1 MVSDTEERW
10 RPSTKFLL
18 VGGAV
23 AFGIGLTVGILTGLG
38 AGHLSLTTLAWGGVA
53 AVLVFA
59 IISGLITAGQHRIY
73 RYTGLRRALAL
84 AAVFFVGGALAWLVV
99 HGLLVVTGSAG
110 LPTWPQIATN
120 IGVNG
125 AFGILFGSG
134 FYVYEAMRQ
143 RMLESVSRLKEAE
156 FAEKELALA
165 RSMQQRLLPPTEL
178 AGEGYRI
185 AARNVPASFVAGDF
199 FDIFALPGGALG
211 LVVADVAGK
220 GIGASLVMASVKAML
235 PLLAA
240 ERTVAETLIVLNHK
254 LCDELESRQFVA
266 LAYAHYVPL
275 TGDLLVANA
284 GMPDPYLLRLDAK
297 PELLSVEG
305 PRLPLGLRH
314 DQTYRAT
321 QVTLPP
327 GAGLL
332 LVTDG
337 LPEARDSGG
346 EPLGYEALTA
356 LLPPIGSE
364 PGAWL
369 DDLFERVR
377 RKTAPELTDDWTAL
391 LLEHQA

>member
-1 MVSDTEERW
+1 MVSDPQQRW
-10 RPSTKFLL
+10 QPNTKFLL
-18 VGGAV
+18 GGGTV
-23 AFGIGLTVGILTGLG
+23 AFGIGLTVGFLTGMG
-38 AGHLSLTTLAWGGVA
+38 AGHLSLTTLAWNGVA
-53 AVLVFA
+53 ALLVFA
-59 IISGLITAGQHRIY
+59 IICGLIMAGLHRIH

-99 HGLLVVTGSAG
+99 HGLLIVTGGAD

-134 FYVYEAMRQ
+134 FYLYEAMRQ
-143 RMLESVSRLKEAE
+143 RMLDSVSRLKEAE

-165 RSMQQRLLPPTEL
+165 RSIQHRLLPPTEL

-185 AARNVPASFVAGDF
+185 AARNLPASFVAGDF
-199 FDIFALPGGALG
+199 FDVFALPDGALG

-220 GIGASLVMASVKAML
+220 GVGASLVMASVKAML

-266 LAYAHYVPL
+266 LAYARYEPL
-275 TGDLLVANA
+275 SGDLLLANA
-284 GMPDPYLLRLDAK
+284 GIPDPYLLRPDAR
-297 PELLSVEG
+297 PEPLSAEG
-305 PRLPLGLRH
+305 PRMPLGLRH

-321 QVTLPP
+321 PATLWP
-327 GAGLL
+327 GAGLQ

-337 LPEARDSGG
+337 LPEAPDSGG

-356 LLPPIGSE
+356 LLPSIGCE
-364 PGAWL
+364 PGVWL

-377 RKTAPELTDDWTAL
+377 QETAPELTDDWTAL